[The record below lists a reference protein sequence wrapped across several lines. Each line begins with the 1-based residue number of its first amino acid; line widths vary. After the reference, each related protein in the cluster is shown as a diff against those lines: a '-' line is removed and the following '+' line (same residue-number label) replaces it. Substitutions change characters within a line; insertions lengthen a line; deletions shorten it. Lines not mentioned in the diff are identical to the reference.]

1 MSYIKNTV
9 ASVAMLFTS
18 VVLTSCNDFLDCE
31 PLDKITPDAY
41 FNSESDLAAYS
52 IQQYKFPSYLNFDI
66 SLVKTDNNSDDQAAT
81 DASTALWVPGEKRTP
96 ADKGAWDFTEI
107 RKANY
112 FFQQV
117 LPKYEAGSIKGD
129 GVMIKHYIG
138 EMYFLRAYQYF
149 NKLVSLGDFPIVTEV
164 LPDETEVLKE
174 ESKRQP
180 RNKVARFIIEDLDRA
195 IELMSLTTDNGK
207 NRFTKNVA
215 LLFKSRVALFEAT
228 WLKYHKGTD
237 RVPGGPGWPGAQ
249 QEYNAGFSIDI
260 DKEVDWFLE
269 QAMDASAQ
277 VADRISLTK
286 NTGIYNPDSNPYNW
300 NPYFEMFSA
309 VDMEPIDE
317 VLFWRAYSS
326 VQGVTHSV
334 SSYLCKGGG
343 DLGYTRSLVD
353 ACLMKNGLP
362 IYAPNS
368 GYAGDVTIE
377 NVKKDRDD
385 RLQLFMGAPSDC
397 SRLDPYETYKYPK
410 ILEQTNDRC
419 PTGYT
424 VRKFLT
430 YDPAQV
436 VIGSGAV
443 NTYGCL
449 LFRSVEANLNYI
461 EACYEKN
468 GSLDPKAIKYWK
480 EIRSRAGVSDNI
492 DMTIA
497 ATDLSKENDWAKYSA
512 GQLVDPTLY
521 NIRRER
527 RIELMS
533 EGTRMR
539 DLKRWRAL
547 DQVENYQVE
556 GFNLWGGELEKL
568 YVDEAGNSLLIPEG
582 ASDKQP
588 NVSNKE
594 NSSYLRVNQIVK
606 KNNLLYD
613 GYTWIPANYLEPISA
628 INFTLTSSN
637 PDDLE
642 SSTIYQNPGWSK
654 IANEPAIGY

>member
-1 MSYIKNTV
+1 M
-9 ASVAMLFTS
+9 
-18 VVLTSCNDFLDCE
+18 
-31 PLDKITPDAY
+31 
-41 FNSESDLAAYS
+41 
-52 IQQYKFPSYLNFDI
+52 
-66 SLVKTDNNSDDQAAT
+66 
-81 DASTALWVPGEKRTP
+81 
-96 ADKGAWDFTEI
+96 
-107 RKANY
+107 
-112 FFQQV
+112 
-117 LPKYEAGSIKGD
+117 
-129 GVMIKHYIG
+129 
-138 EMYFLRAYQYF
+138 
-149 NKLVSLGDFPIVTEV
+149 
-164 LPDETEVLKE
+164 LKE

-207 NRFTKNVA
+207 NRLTKNVA

-527 RIELMS
+527 RVELMS

-582 ASDKQP
+582 TSDKQP

-613 GYTWIPANYLEPISA
+613 GYTCIPANYLEPISA

>member
-195 IELMSLTTDNGK
+195 IELM
-207 NRFTKNVA
+207 
-215 LLFKSRVALFEAT
+215 
-228 WLKYHKGTD
+228 
-237 RVPGGPGWPGAQ
+237 
-249 QEYNAGFSIDI
+249 
-260 DKEVDWFLE
+260 
-269 QAMDASAQ
+269 
-277 VADRISLTK
+277 SLTK

-527 RIELMS
+527 RVELMS

-582 ASDKQP
+582 TSDKQP

>member
-207 NRFTKNVA
+207 NRLTKNVA

-269 QAMDASAQ
+269 QAM
-277 VADRISLTK
+277 
-286 NTGIYNPDSNPYNW
+286 
-300 NPYFEMFSA
+300 
-309 VDMEPIDE
+309 
-317 VLFWRAYSS
+317 
-326 VQGVTHSV
+326 GVTHSV